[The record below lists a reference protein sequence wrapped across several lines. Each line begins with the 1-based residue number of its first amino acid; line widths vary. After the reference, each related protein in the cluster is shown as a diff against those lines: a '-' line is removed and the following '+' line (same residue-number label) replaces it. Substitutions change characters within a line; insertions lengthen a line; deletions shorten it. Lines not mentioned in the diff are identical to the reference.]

1 MPNPPY
7 RSTLEQ
13 LMQQAGIADLET
25 LQKASGLSAWQ
36 LSRIQYGLLPKMS
49 VETLVQ
55 LAKALN
61 LPLAVVLN
69 HLSREPLVPTLP
81 DRQAE
86 IERLT
91 ADYERLEMQLL
102 EQRENVKE
110 ELQQEVLRILE
121 PWLLQWPTAAAAAQ
135 KNPQWPAVKLL
146 PLVRPLANLLKQWQV
161 EAIAV
166 VGETVLFDPQWHQ
179 LMESEL
185 PSEPGTPVIVRYVGY
200 RQGKKLLYRAKV
212 SPIAVTTVPTV
223 EPVTTASSSS
233 PTP

>member
-7 RSTLEQ
+7 RSQLEQ

-25 LQKASGLSAWQ
+25 LQQASGLSAWQ

-69 HLSREPLVPTLP
+69 SLSSEPLVPTPP

-110 ELQQEVLRILE
+110 ELQHEVLRTLE

-146 PLVRPLANLLKQWQV
+146 PLVRPLANLLKQWHV

-166 VGETVLFDPQWHQ
+166 VGETVPFNPQWHQ
-179 LMESEL
+179 LMKSDL

>member
-7 RSTLEQ
+7 RSQLEQ

-25 LQKASGLSAWQ
+25 LQQASGLSAWQ

-69 HLSREPLVPTLP
+69 SLSSEPLVPTPP

-110 ELQQEVLRILE
+110 ELQQEVLRTLE

-146 PLVRPLANLLKQWQV
+146 PLVRPLANLLKQWHV
-161 EAIAV
+161 EAIAI
-166 VGETVLFDPQWHQ
+166 VGETVPFNPQWHQ
-179 LMESEL
+179 LMKSDL

-212 SPIAVTTVPTV
+212 SPMAVTTVPTV

>member
-7 RSTLEQ
+7 RSQLEQ

-25 LQKASGLSAWQ
+25 LQQASGLSAWQ

-69 HLSREPLVPTLP
+69 SLSSEPLVPTPP

-110 ELQQEVLRILE
+110 ELQHEVLRTLE

-161 EAIAV
+161 EAIAI
-166 VGETVLFDPQWHQ
+166 VGETVPFNPQWHQ
-179 LMESEL
+179 LMESDL

>member
-7 RSTLEQ
+7 RSQLEQ

-25 LQKASGLSAWQ
+25 LQQASGLSAWQ

-69 HLSREPLVPTLP
+69 SLSSEPLVPTPP

-110 ELQQEVLRILE
+110 ELQQEVLRTLE

-146 PLVRPLANLLKQWQV
+146 PLVRPLANLLKQWHV

-166 VGETVLFDPQWHQ
+166 VGETVPFNPQWHQ
-179 LMESEL
+179 LMESDL

>member
-7 RSTLEQ
+7 RSQLEQ
-13 LMQQAGIADLET
+13 LMQQAGIADLEI

-69 HLSREPLVPTLP
+69 SLSSEPLVPTPP

-110 ELQQEVLRILE
+110 ELQHEVLRTLE

-146 PLVRPLANLLKQWQV
+146 PLVRPLANLLKQWHV
-161 EAIAV
+161 EAIAI
-166 VGETVLFDPQWHQ
+166 VGETVPFNPQWHQ
-179 LMESEL
+179 LMESDL

-212 SPIAVTTVPTV
+212 SPMAVTTVPTV